1 VRRVDLNNTA
11 GIKAVPMQ
19 LDGLAKGQYILTR
32 SQGASVKSEIL
43 IKR

>member
-1 VRRVDLNNTA
+1 
-11 GIKAVPMQ
+11 
-19 LDGLAKGQYILTR
+19 LAKGQYILTR